1 LTPEGW
7 HTVTPRIVVRDA
19 SWRLSPPTPEC
30 VAAQR
35 AVCSCRAMERRSPDT
50 TLHVR
55 LEAELRSQL
64 EELAR
69 AEDRPLSS
77 LVRRVL
83 RAEAARRSEGEQSE
97 RHA

>member
-1 LTPEGW
+1 
-7 HTVTPRIVVRDA
+7 VF
-19 SWRLSPPTPEC
+19 
-30 VAAQR
+30 
-35 AVCSCRAMERRSPDT
+35 CRATDRKSDA

-55 LEAELRSQL
+55 LEPELRSQL

-83 RAEAARRSEGEQSE
+83 RAEAARRGPDDE
-97 RHA
+97 RV